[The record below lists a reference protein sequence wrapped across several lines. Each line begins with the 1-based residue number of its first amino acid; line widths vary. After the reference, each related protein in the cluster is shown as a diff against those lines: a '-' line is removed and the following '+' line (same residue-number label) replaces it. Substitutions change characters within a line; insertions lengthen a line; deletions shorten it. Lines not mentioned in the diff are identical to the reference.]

1 MYHSSTVYERA
12 TNFLNGR
19 GSPRHDEV
27 PHSRAAARGRREE
40 QALDASGQRGDRAER
55 GPAAARPTPGQRSA
69 PERSDPGED
78 SWPFGRPR
86 YVFPPAGRAVRDA
99 KQEQRIAEHIQRHKE
114 RGARPPRDRGLSRDE
129 IVRTAIAV
137 ADAEGPEAISMR
149 RIARELRAGPMSLY
163 WYVSSKEELLDLML
177 ESLEAEVEA
186 PEPTG
191 DWRADLRV
199 FANQMR
205 AVLNRHPWAL
215 EFIGSRPPTGP
226 NDARNLERLLGILAG
241 LGLDPRPT
249 MDLLGTIATYVL
261 GAVIQEGREI
271 RTHREQEKAEAGR
284 TSEELDAERERYRD
298 WFRASGQY
306 PQIARLIESGIDPD
320 DPATRDERFEFG
332 LDVLLNGIA
341 AQVHASPPPPP
352 AQPLPPQP
360 PPARPGPGRAAPAA
374 P

>member
-1 MYHSSTVYERA
+1 M
-12 TNFLNGR
+12 
-19 GSPRHDEV
+19 
-27 PHSRAAARGRREE
+27 
-40 QALDASGQRGDRAER
+40 DASGQRGDRAE
-55 GPAAARPTPGQRSA
+55 GVPAVARPGPGQRSV
-69 PERSDPGED
+69 PKRTDPGERAGPGPD

-86 YVFPPAGRAVRDA
+86 YTLPPPGRAARDERH
-99 KQEQRIAEHIQRHKE
+99 EQRLAGHVQRHKE

-163 WYVSSKEELLDLML
+163 WYVGSKEELLDLML
-177 ESLEAEVEA
+177 EMLEAEVEA

-241 LGLDPRPT
+241 LGLAARPT
-249 MDLLGTIATYVL
+249 MDLLAAIATYVL
-261 GAVIQEGREI
+261 GAVIREGREI
-271 RTHREQEKAEAGR
+271 RGQLEQEQAEAGR
-284 TSEELDAERERYRD
+284 SEEELEAERDRYRD
-298 WFRASGQY
+298 WFRASGEF
-306 PQIARLIESGIDPD
+306 PQIARLMESGIDPD

-332 LDVLLNGIA
+332 LDVLLDGIA

-352 AQPLPPQP
+352 PLAPPSPAPPSLAPPSPSPPPPLAPP
-360 PPARPGPGRAAPAA
+360 PPAQPGPGRAAPGA

>member
-1 MYHSSTVYERA
+1 M
-12 TNFLNGR
+12 
-19 GSPRHDEV
+19 
-27 PHSRAAARGRREE
+27 
-40 QALDASGQRGDRAER
+40 DASGQRGDRAER
-55 GPAAARPTPGQRSA
+55 APAAERPKTGPRSA
-69 PERSDPGED
+69 PAPAEPGPEP
-78 SWPFGRPR
+78 WPFGRPR
-86 YVFPPAGRAVRDA
+86 YVFPPPGRAGRDG
-99 KQEQRIAEHIQRHKE
+99 KHDQRLADHVQWHKE
-114 RGARPPRDRGLSRDE
+114 RGRRPPRDRGLSRDE

-149 RIARELRAGPMSLY
+149 RIARELHAGVMSLY
-163 WYVSSKEELLDLML
+163 WYVGSKEELLDLML

-199 FANQMR
+199 FAHQMR
-205 AVLNRHPWAL
+205 AVLSRHPWAL

-241 LGLDPRPT
+241 LGLDARPT

-271 RTHREQEKAEAGR
+271 RGQREQEQAEAGR
-284 TSEELDAERERYRD
+284 TKEELDAEQERYRD

-306 PQIARLIESGIDPD
+306 PQIERLMESGVDPD

-332 LDVLLNGIA
+332 LDVLLDGIA
-341 AQVHASPPPPP
+341 AQAHASPPPPP
-352 AQPLPPQP
+352 APPLPPQP
-360 PPARPGPGRAAPAA
+360 LSAQPPSARPGPGRAAPAA

>member
-1 MYHSSTVYERA
+1 M
-12 TNFLNGR
+12 
-19 GSPRHDEV
+19 
-27 PHSRAAARGRREE
+27 
-40 QALDASGQRGDRAER
+40 DASGQRGDRAEHV
-55 GPAAARPTPGQRSA
+55 PAAARPKPGQRSV
-69 PERSDPGED
+69 PERTGPGQE

-86 YVFPPAGRAVRDA
+86 YAFPPPGRAVRDE
-99 KQEQRIAEHIQRHKE
+99 KHEQRIAEHIQRHKE

-163 WYVSSKEELLDLML
+163 WYVGSKEELLNLML
-177 ESLEAEVEA
+177 ETLEAEVEA

-205 AVLNRHPWAL
+205 EVMNRHPWAL
-215 EFIGSRPPTGP
+215 EFIGSRPPAGP

-241 LGLDPRPT
+241 LDLDARPT
-249 MDLLGTIATYVL
+249 MDLLGAIATYVV
-261 GAVIQEGREI
+261 GAVIREGQEI
-271 RTHREQEKAEAGR
+271 RGQREQEQAEAAMTQEMR
-284 TSEELDAERERYRD
+284 DAEQERYRD

-306 PQIARLIESGIDPD
+306 PQIARLMESGIDPD

-332 LDVLLNGIA
+332 LDGLLDGVA
-341 AQVHASPPPPP
+341 AQVHASPPPP
-352 AQPLPPQP
+352 AQPLPAQP
-360 PPARPGPGRAAPAA
+360 VSAQPSPARPGLGRAAPAA
-374 P
+374 Q

>member
-1 MYHSSTVYERA
+1 M
-12 TNFLNGR
+12 
-19 GSPRHDEV
+19 
-27 PHSRAAARGRREE
+27 
-40 QALDASGQRGDRAER
+40 DASGQRGDRAER
-55 GPAAARPTPGQRSA
+55 APATARPKTGPRSAPAAAPAEPG
-69 PERSDPGED
+69 PEP
-78 SWPFGRPR
+78 WPFGRPR
-86 YVFPPAGRAVRDA
+86 YVFPPPGRPGRDG
-99 KQEQRIAEHIQRHKE
+99 KHEQRLADHVQWHKE
-114 RGARPPRDRGLSRDE
+114 RGRRPPRDRGLSRDE

-149 RIARELRAGPMSLY
+149 RIARELHAGVMSLY
-163 WYVSSKEELLDLML
+163 WYVGSKEELLDLML

-199 FANQMR
+199 FAHQMR
-205 AVLNRHPWAL
+205 AVLSRHPWAL

-241 LGLDPRPT
+241 LGLGPRPT

-271 RTHREQEKAEAGR
+271 RTHREQEEAEAGR
-284 TSEELDAERERYRD
+284 TPEELEAERERYRD
-298 WFRASGQY
+298 WFLASGQY
-306 PQIARLIESGIDPD
+306 PQIARLVESGIDPD

-332 LDVLLNGIA
+332 LDVLLDGIA
-341 AQVHASPPPPP
+341 AQAHASPPPLPP
-352 AQPLPPQP
+352 QPFPPQPLPPQP
-360 PPARPGPGRAAPAA
+360 LPPQPLPAQPPSARPGPDRAAPAA